1 MRTVYFATN
10 RVRTGPAD
18 QLASYSSSVVTPSDP
33 AAVIYGTAFVEDAGL
48 DADTVGAIQS
58 INDVQSGGFSDQA
71 KGDLSDPGRN
81 LLVFIHGFD
90 NTFENA
96 ITRAAFNQQW
106 LEQSG
111 VPAASTAVVAF
122 SWPSAGKLISL
133 PFPDMAYRNDQTR
146 AGQSGLHLMTFFANL
161 QPLIDAA
168 RAKGN
173 RVFLLAHSMGNWA
186 LQAAVE
192 SWFVH
197 GNGDAL
203 LFDEAFLAAADEVY
217 NTFEFAPQGRLSALS
232 RLAKRISIYSS
243 ERDDVLKLSMAVN
256 LGAKR
261 LGQDGPH
268 DRSNVTR
275 FPTATY
281 RMVDCSAAT
290 DYAFDL
296 ASSHQYYRR
305 SPTVRADIAKTMA

>member
-1 MRTVYFATN
+1 MRTVHFATN
-10 RVRTGPAD
+10 RVLTGPAD
-18 QLASYSSSVVTPSDP
+18 QLTSYSSSVVAPSDP
-33 AAVIYGTAFVEDAGL
+33 TVVTYGTAFVEDAGL
-48 DADTVGAIQS
+48 DADTVGAIKS
-58 INDVQSGGFSDQA
+58 INTVQQGQFSDSAQ
-71 KGDLSDPGRN
+71 GDLSDPGRN

-122 SWPSAGKLISL
+122 SWPSAGKLIGF
-133 PFPDMAYRNDQTR
+133 PFPSLAYRSDQTR
-146 AGQSGLHLMTFFANL
+146 AGQSGVHLMTFFANL

-168 RAKGN
+168 RSKGN

-203 LFDEAFLAAADEVY
+203 LFDEAFLAAADEVF
-217 NTFEFAPQGRLSALS
+217 NTFEFGPQGRLSGLS

-243 ERDDVLKLSMAVN
+243 ERDEVLKLSSVLN
-256 LGAKR
+256 LAKR
-261 LGQDGPH
+261 LGQDGPR
-268 DRSNVTR
+268 DRSDTTL
-275 FPTATY
+275 FPPGKY
-281 RMVDCSAAT
+281 LMVDCSNAT
-290 DYAFDL
+290 DYAFNPE
-296 ASSHQYYRR
+296 SSHQYYRR
-305 SPTVRADIAKTMA
+305 SPQVRADIAKTMA

>member
-10 RVRTGPAD
+10 RVLTGPAD
-18 QLASYSSSVVTPSDP
+18 QLSSYSSSVVAPSDP
-33 AAVIYGTAFVEDAGL
+33 TAVTYGTAFVEDAGL
-48 DADTVGAIQS
+48 DADTVGAIKS
-58 INDVQSGGFSDQA
+58 INTIQQGQFSDSA

-122 SWPSAGKLISL
+122 SWPSAGKLIGF
-133 PFPDMAYRNDQTR
+133 PFPSLAYRSDQTR
-146 AGQSGLHLMTFFANL
+146 AGQSGVHLMTFFANL

-168 RAKGN
+168 RRKGN

-192 SWFVH
+192 SWFAH
-197 GNGDAL
+197 GNGDAF
-203 LFDEAFLAAADEVY
+203 LFEEAFLAAADEVY
-217 NTFEFAPQGRLSALS
+217 NSFEFGPQGRLSGLS
-232 RLAKRISIYSS
+232 RLARRISIYSS
-243 ERDDVLKLSMAVN
+243 ERDEVLKLSSVLN
-256 LGAKR
+256 LVQR

-268 DRSNVTR
+268 DESNSTL
-275 FPTATY
+275 FPPDKY
-281 RMVDCSAAT
+281 LMVDCSNAT
-290 DYAFDL
+290 DYAINPE
-296 ASSHQYYRR
+296 SSHQYYRR
-305 SPTVRADIAKTMA
+305 SPQVRADIAKTMG